1 MGCGGPVEIKGI
13 FGSLWPVVP
22 PPSVLYDGG
31 QLKVGKKSVWKFG
44 YGIL

>member
-1 MGCGGPVEIKGI
+1 MVCGGPVEIKGI

-31 QLKVGKKSVWKFG
+31 QLKVGKKSM
-44 YGIL
+44 